1 MRSIRYLLSALALTG
16 LTVPAHAQTG
26 IELSGS
32 SLWATGDKLYINGVG
47 VGSQGNYDAGFQWD
61 AATSSFRLIA
71 DSVAV
76 SNNYYGTPFCPAM
89 RFIDTAADGATRLS
103 LGAEMLVDGW
113 TRTMQLTLAYTSAYD
128 GSGADDSFTFRP
140 AQLRLVQNG
149 RTYSLTD
156 ISSTANP
163 HFLAQNGWLPNLEPL
178 RQDNSMATAAIV
190 DFPADFDLTRTFYVY
205 YGSGTPANPAIND
218 TYYRCGTY

>member
-1 MRSIRYLLSALALTG
+1 MRSIRYLLSALALAG
-16 LTVPAHAQTG
+16 LTIPAHAQTG

-76 SNNYYGTPFCPAM
+76 SNNYYGTPFCPTM
-89 RFIDTAADGATRLS
+89 RFIDMATDGTTRLS
-103 LGAEMLVDGW
+103 LGADMLVDGW
-113 TRTMQLTLAYTSAYD
+113 SRTMQLTLSYASTDA
-128 GSGADDSFTFRP
+128 SFTFRP
-140 AQLRLVQNG
+140 ALLRLIQRG
-149 RTYSLTD
+149 RSYTLTD

-163 HFLAQNGWLPNLEPL
+163 HLVPSNGWLPNLEPL
-178 RQDNSMATAAIV
+178 SQSRNTATATIV
-190 DFPADFDLTRTFYVY
+190 DFPAEFDLGRSFYVY
-205 YGSGTPANPAIND
+205 YGSGSPTVPAASGND
-218 TYYRCGTY
+218 TYYYCSAS